1 MPKLETFG
9 ASAFSSL
16 AGPRRLSHSSTEA
29 SFCTRPSFP
38 YTTIV
43 ASAPTS
49 SGTFPTPSA
58 VDDIFYTCSLVS
70 TDRPN
75 CSSISSAK
83 VNRRQTFT
91 VVDNTA
97 CSAPLV
103 ASAALLDDCCLCA
116 HGLFWTM
123 RLSLRVQSRELVEPR
138 EVLGEQTVA
147 TCVLL
152 SCRQPIT
159 CKFLHFN
166 CGKHL
171 PLDSVLNRTTTLCR
185 LNSFNR
191 ATEYSCIH
199 LHR

>member
-70 TDRPN
+70 STDRPN

-83 VNRRQTFT
+83 VNRHQTFT

-123 RLSLRVQSRELVEPR
+123 RLSLRVQSRELVGPR
-138 EVLGEQTVA
+138 EGSKPTTVA
-147 TCVLL
+147 YVEIPKPSNGSPIGISSLL
-152 SCRQPIT
+152 Q
-159 CKFLHFN
+159 
-166 CGKHL
+166 
-171 PLDSVLNRTTTLCR
+171 
-185 LNSFNR
+185 
-191 ATEYSCIH
+191 
-199 LHR
+199 

>member
-1 MPKLETFG
+1 MSKLATFG

-58 VDDIFYTCSLVS
+58 ANDGFYTCSPVLSLLRPLS
-70 TDRPN
+70 TDRSS

-83 VNRRQTFT
+83 VNRHQTFT

-97 CSAPLV
+97 VSLTSGQDLRPSQELDLV
-103 ASAALLDDCCLCA
+103 AA
-116 HGLFWTM
+116 
-123 RLSLRVQSRELVEPR
+123 
-138 EVLGEQTVA
+138 
-147 TCVLL
+147 
-152 SCRQPIT
+152 
-159 CKFLHFN
+159 
-166 CGKHL
+166 
-171 PLDSVLNRTTTLCR
+171 
-185 LNSFNR
+185 
-191 ATEYSCIH
+191 
-199 LHR
+199 

>member
-70 TDRPN
+70 SLLQSLFSLPRVPVWATAHCLSGLCREGATSSFSLSNNSKSMTTSLFSLPFRSTDRPN

-83 VNRRQTFT
+83 VNRHQTFT

-97 CSAPLV
+97 V
-103 ASAALLDDCCLCA
+103 
-116 HGLFWTM
+116 
-123 RLSLRVQSRELVEPR
+123 SLTSGQDLRPS
-138 EVLGEQTVA
+138 
-147 TCVLL
+147 
-152 SCRQPIT
+152 
-159 CKFLHFN
+159 
-166 CGKHL
+166 
-171 PLDSVLNRTTTLCR
+171 
-185 LNSFNR
+185 
-191 ATEYSCIH
+191 
-199 LHR
+199 